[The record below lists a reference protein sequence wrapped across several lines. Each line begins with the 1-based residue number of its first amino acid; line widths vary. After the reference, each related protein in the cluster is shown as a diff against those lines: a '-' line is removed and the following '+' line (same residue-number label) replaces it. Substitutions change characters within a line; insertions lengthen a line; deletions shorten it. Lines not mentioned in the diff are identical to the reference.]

1 MDLSRRSAWQGAQWR
16 RSSKCASNKCVE
28 IAAGDAHVGVRDSE
42 RSADRILEFAPQNWR
57 NFLSAVRRGRFDLA

>member
-1 MDLSRRSAWQGAQWR
+1 
-16 RSSKCASNKCVE
+16 VE